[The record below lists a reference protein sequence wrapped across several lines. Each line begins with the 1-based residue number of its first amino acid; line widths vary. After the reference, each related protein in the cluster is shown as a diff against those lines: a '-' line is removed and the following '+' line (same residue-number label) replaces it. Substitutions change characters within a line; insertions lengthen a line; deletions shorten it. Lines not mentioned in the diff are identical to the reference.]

1 MSAEL
6 VGNGTSALL
15 WPVRRV
21 SAYVQRSYMRYIER
35 LAFPGTLEESFG
47 MGDWAS
53 PSPSKLATT
62 KLQCCVVCALTV
74 SVFSLLGRRVK
85 QAKLG

>member
-1 MSAEL
+1 
-6 VGNGTSALL
+6 
-15 WPVRRV
+15 
-21 SAYVQRSYMRYIER
+21 MRYIER
-35 LAFPGTLEESFG
+35 LASPGTLEESFG

-53 PSPSKLATT
+53 PSPTKLATK
-62 KLQCCVVCALTV
+62 KLQCGLVCALTV